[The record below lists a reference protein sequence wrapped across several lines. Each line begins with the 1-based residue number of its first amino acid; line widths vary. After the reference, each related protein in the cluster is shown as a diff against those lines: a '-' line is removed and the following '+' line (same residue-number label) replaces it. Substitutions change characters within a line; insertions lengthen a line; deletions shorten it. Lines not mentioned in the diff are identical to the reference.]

1 MGENRDSL
9 TANDVYSWVFKPADD
24 KDKDIETDFQLKAK
38 PDSPFD
44 VSSTQKDFL
53 KVVKGVC
60 AKLKLANPKYRR
72 IDTNNRAIRQKL
84 LRYEGADEFLTL
96 LGFKQSTDAHKF
108 WICDMDQPPLSVLES
123 AINICNDCLLKCNH
137 KRATIDMIKKFSK
150 HDLKSS

>member
-1 MGENRDSL
+1 MG
-9 TANDVYSWVFKPADD
+9 
-24 KDKDIETDFQLKAK
+24 
-38 PDSPFD
+38 
-44 VSSTQKDFL
+44 
-53 KVVKGVC
+53 
-60 AKLKLANPKYRR
+60 NPKYRR

-150 HDLKSS
+150 HDLKSSKNKKKSEALKNIENTIRRRLKLSQ